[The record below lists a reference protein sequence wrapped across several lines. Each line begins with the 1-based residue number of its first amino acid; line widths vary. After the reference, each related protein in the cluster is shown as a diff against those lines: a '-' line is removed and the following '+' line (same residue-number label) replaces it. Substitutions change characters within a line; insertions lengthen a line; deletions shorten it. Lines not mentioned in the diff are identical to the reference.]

1 MPESEENI
9 LMLTDMFVDMFKKHI
24 QQVDYNLSIN
34 NFVLLRNALKLAAKE
49 SDLPELEI
57 KTLESIEGHWA
68 SLSKGCGCTK
78 DKRMKEATDE
88 TAKFASSEACKS
100 ILNKVKST
108 YKLNKI
114 IVDIP
119 ASALKYEI

>member
-1 MPESEENI
+1 MPEPEGNI
-9 LMLTDMFVDMFKKHI
+9 LMLTDMFEDMFKKHI

-49 SDLPELEI
+49 SDLPESEVKALEVV
-57 KTLESIEGHWA
+57 EGRWA

-78 DKRMKEATDE
+78 DKRTKEATDE
-88 TAKFASSEACKS
+88 TAKFASSEVCKS

-114 IVDIP
+114 AVDIP
-119 ASALKYEI
+119 DSALKYEI